1 MDTTQPQAQQLDP
14 EILLQVQQEHISNL
28 MQENIMLGTLVRQQ
42 KQEIESLTD
51 LLQQKGERV
60 SDEE

>member
-1 MDTTQPQAQQLDP
+1 MDTTQKLDP
-14 EILLQVQQEHISNL
+14 EILLQVQQEHISSL

-60 SDEE
+60 SGEG